1 MTQTFTIAR
10 RELASFFRLPVG
22 WITIALYALLSG
34 IVFCLTIL
42 IPGQPATL
50 RALFSI
56 SGWLLLPVVP
66 AISMRLLSDEFR
78 SGTIEPLMTSPASD
92 AAIIVGKY
100 LGAAGFLVLALVPT
114 LLQAMALWLLAEPK
128 PDPGPIA
135 SGYLSLVLAGMLF
148 LSVGTLASTL
158 TSNQTLAFLSTF
170 FVLLILLIL
179 SVIGPAPIPAFA
191 RPAVA
196 ALAIGPRLA
205 DFARGVIDTS
215 HIVFFVSASLFFLS
229 LAYAALQS
237 RRWR

>member
-1 MTQTFTIAR
+1 MSQTLTIAR

-34 IVFCLTIL
+34 LVFCLTIL
-42 IPGQPATL
+42 LPGQPATL

-56 SGWLLLPVVP
+56 SGWILLPVVP
-66 AISMRLLSDEFR
+66 AISMRLLSDELR

-92 AAIIVGKY
+92 AAIVVGKY
-100 LGAAGFLVLALVPT
+100 LGAAAFLILALVPT
-114 LLQAMALWLLAEPK
+114 LLQVGALWLFSEPR
-128 PDPGPIA
+128 PDPGPVA
-135 SGYLSLVLAGMLF
+135 SGYLSLILAGMLF
-148 LSVGTLASTL
+148 LAVGTLASAL

-170 FVLLILLIL
+170 FVLLILLLL
-179 SVIGPAPIPAFA
+179 SVIGPGPIPAPA
-191 RPAVA
+191 RPIVA
-196 ALAIGPRLA
+196 AIAIGPRLA

-215 HIVFFVSASLFFLS
+215 HIVFFISATVFFLA

>member
-1 MTQTFTIAR
+1 MRDTLTIAK

-22 WITIALYALLSG
+22 WITIGLYAFLSG
-34 IVFCLTIL
+34 IVFCLMIL
-42 IPGQPATL
+42 VPGQPATL

-66 AISMRLLSDEFR
+66 AISMRLVSDELR
-78 SGTIEPLMTSPASD
+78 SGTIEPLMTSPAGD

-100 LGAAGFLVLALVPT
+100 LGAAAFLVLALAPT
-114 LLQAMALWLLAEPK
+114 LLQAAALWVLSDPH
-128 PDPGPIA
+128 PDLGPMA

-148 LSVGTLASTL
+148 LSVGLLASTL

-170 FVLLILLIL
+170 FVLLLLLLL

-191 RPAVA
+191 RPVVA
-196 ALAIGPRLA
+196 ALAIGPRLS
-205 DFARGVIDTS
+205 DFARGVIDTT
-215 HIVFFVSASLFFLS
+215 HIVFFASTSIFFLA
-229 LAYAALQS
+229 LAYVALQS